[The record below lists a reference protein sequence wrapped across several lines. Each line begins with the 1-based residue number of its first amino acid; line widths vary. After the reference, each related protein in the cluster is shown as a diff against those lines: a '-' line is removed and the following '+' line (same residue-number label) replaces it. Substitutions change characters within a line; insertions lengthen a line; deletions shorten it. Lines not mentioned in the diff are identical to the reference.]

1 MQQPGRGRA
10 EPQPDPAQRGGAGF
24 LGCILGCVRTLSL
37 CPAASLGAPAA
48 GSFVLPACSA
58 LLLPPRVTLSSQG
71 APPTGAEVLG
81 RVGGSAFCFSPPPCP
96 LLSGA
101 SRAANLLGSAVCSSS
116 RQAELK
122 RSPGDPAGF
131 SAVDASSKVKA
142 AARCCR
148 PLCPPLK
155 EEFPS
160 RDGSLRIAQGLPSC
174 CGCCR
179 LSACSEAAEE
189 NPRPP
194 PGRLPRLAVRI
205 PRASVVLPS
214 L

>member
-1 MQQPGRGRA
+1 MRAAPQHQPLSCCVPWGTYSRVVCAPCVLGSPPPTPCH
-10 EPQPDPAQRGGAGF
+10 PQLPGSTTHGSRGAGE
-24 LGCILGCVRTLSL
+24 GRRLSL
-37 CPAASLGAPAA
+37 
-48 GSFVLPACSA
+48 
-58 LLLPPRVTLSSQG
+58 LLLPSSL
-71 APPTGAEVLG
+71 PPW
-81 RVGGSAFCFSPPPCP
+81 
-96 LLSGA
+96 SGA

-194 PGRLPRLAVRI
+194 LAGSRGWQ
-205 PRASVVLPS
+205 
-214 L
+214 